1 MALLFSPR
9 PQSRGGAVD
18 SPLRSD
24 GGAAGRHE
32 ETTTVTIVPKLMQ
45 VSGERRERR
54 EGGRRDGGRREGG
67 RREERVRGERE
78 VREEGV
84 RAQSRRHHPAPC
96 IKLEFHRPFYKT
108 LLLIF
113 LPSTFPPFFP
123 PSPSSFFHI
132 PSSFFLQLDDRYRT
146 LINECCQNHATFRDA
161 QKVRYR
167 VKRFN

>member
-54 EGGRRDGGRREGG
+54 ERGGDEREG
-67 RREERVRGERE
+67 EEREGDERE
-78 VREEGV
+78 GEEKRE
-84 RAQSRRHHPAPC
+84 
-96 IKLEFHRPFYKT
+96 
-108 LLLIF
+108 
-113 LPSTFPPFFP
+113 
-123 PSPSSFFHI
+123 
-132 PSSFFLQLDDRYRT
+132 
-146 LINECCQNHATFRDA
+146 
-161 QKVRYR
+161 
-167 VKRFN
+167 

>member
-1 MALLFSPR
+1 MSAPKDQMALLFSPR

-54 EGGRRDGGRREGG
+54 EGGRREGG

-84 RAQSRRHHPAPC
+84 RAQSRRRHPAPC
-96 IKLEFHRPFYKT
+96 IKLEFYRPFYKT
-108 LLLIF
+108 LLLIL
-113 LPSTFPPFFP
+113 LPSTFPPFF
-123 PSPSSFFHI
+123 SPSLSSIFLL
-132 PSSFFLQLDDRYRT
+132 PSSFFLLSSVGRPVPHFDQ
-146 LINECCQNHATFRDA
+146 
-161 QKVRYR
+161 
-167 VKRFN
+167 